1 MVLPQ
6 TFAVRKSFNGRDGY
20 AIIKWTDGGADAQN
34 RTIHVL
40 KGEKHNDHFYNVIRN
55 EFPTDSRTI
64 ATKKS
69 SGRNVRL
76 VLWVHTK
83 QSLQY
88 VNGTTRRTYHIIN
101 IGNVC
106 IPAIKQWSFL
116 PIVNN
121 SVPLQVPLQ
130 APLQSPLQTP
140 VQQHMQDVVPE
151 PRQLT
156 FVISEIPQH
165 AVRALLRDAVL
176 NEEVCPITGEDIDV
190 TNGAVTTCF
199 HLFEKHAIRKW
210 LSMPNSRDKCPT
222 CNANCNS
229 YTLTS

>member
-6 TFAVRKSFNGRDGY
+6 TFAVRRTLNGRDGY
-20 AIIKWTDGGADAQN
+20 AILKWTDGGVDAEN

-40 KGEKHNDHFYNVIRN
+40 KGEKHNDHFYNIIRN
-55 EFPTDSRTI
+55 EFPTDARTI
-64 ATKKS
+64 ETKKS
-69 SGRNVRL
+69 SGRNIRRIV
-76 VLWVHTK
+76 WSHTQ

-88 VNGTTRRTYHIIN
+88 MNGTTRRTYHIIN
-101 IGNVC
+101 IGNAC
-106 IPAIKQWSFL
+106 IPVIKQWSFL
-116 PIVNN
+116 PIVDN
-121 SVPLQVPLQ
+121 SAPQQLPQQPQQ
-130 APLQSPLQTP
+130 AP
-140 VQQHMQDVVPE
+140 VQ

-156 FVISEIPQH
+156 YTISEIPQH

-176 NEEVCPITGEDIDV
+176 NEEVCPITGEEIDV
-190 TNGAVTTCF
+190 TNGAITTCF
-199 HLFEKHAIRKW
+199 HLFEKDAITKW

>member
-6 TFAVRKSFNGRDGY
+6 TFAVGRSLNGRNGY
-20 AIIKWTDGGADAQN
+20 AILKWTDGGADPQN

-116 PIVNN
+116 PIVDN
-121 SVPLQVPLQ
+121 SAPQHLPQQPLQ
-130 APLQSPLQTP
+130 AP
-140 VQQHMQDVVPE
+140 VQQHMQDAVPE
-151 PRQLT
+151 LRQLRY
-156 FVISEIPQH
+156 VVSEIPQH

-176 NEEVCPITGEDIDV
+176 NEEVCPITGEEIDV

-199 HLFEKHAIRKW
+199 HLFEKDAITKW

>member
-6 TFAVRKSFNGRDGY
+6 TFAVRKTFNGRDGY
-20 AIIKWTDGGADAQN
+20 AIIKWTDGGADPQN
-34 RTIHVL
+34 RMIHVL

-116 PIVNN
+116 PIVDN
-121 SVPLQVPLQ
+121 SAPQQLPQLPQ
-130 APLQSPLQTP
+130 AVP
-140 VQQHMQDVVPE
+140 VQ

-156 FVISEIPQH
+156 YTISEIPQH

-176 NEEVCPITGEDIDV
+176 NEEVCPITGEEIDV
-190 TNGAVTTCF
+190 TNGAVTPCF
-199 HLFEKHAIRKW
+199 HLFEKDAITKW

-229 YTLTS
+229 YTLSS

>member
-6 TFAVRKSFNGRDGY
+6 SFAVRKTFNGRDGY

-40 KGEKHNDHFYNVIRN
+40 KGENHNNYFYNVIRN
-55 EFPTDSRTI
+55 EFPTDSWTI
-64 ATKKS
+64 EAKKS
-69 SGRNVRL
+69 SGRNIRR
-76 VLWVHTK
+76 VLWSHTQK
-83 QSLQY
+83 SLQY
-88 VNGTTRRTYHIIN
+88 MNGTTRRTYHIITIPN
-101 IGNVC
+101 SC
-106 IPAIKQWSFL
+106 IPVIKQWSFL
-116 PIVNN
+116 PIVDN
-121 SVPLQVPLQ
+121 S
-130 APLQSPLQTP
+130 APQPAQQIQPPPQQPP
-140 VQQHMQDVVPE
+140 VQ

-156 FVISEIPQH
+156 YTISEIPQH

-199 HLFEKHAIRKW
+199 HLFEKDAIRKW